1 MLANAKLGRFFGI
14 ISVAFMFGSGIP
26 YTCIPLVLPSV
37 VTEDNVTIRSFPN
50 PSDLIFLDVQ
60 VSPIYEI
67 VYILETLSC
76 CVLYTVFCGTC
87 SLTAKFATHAC
98 GQCEVLMYIIE
109 EIIEGGD
116 RNRGTINQRIKTAVT
131 QHLRI
136 LKFVS
141 DVDKILNEICLAEF
155 INASCNICLLGYYV
169 IMDWHNQESML
180 QIFVYFLAFVSIIF
194 NIYIFCYI
202 GEQLVDRYQ
211 KIGIKCYMIEWYRL
225 PQNKARDLIFPM
237 IMSNYPIELT
247 AGKMITMSISSF
259 SNILKTSMAYFNLIR
274 EQKSA
279 FASDIMK
286 QNKFHVSDFYYA
298 VQISICL
305 LKPIGAWPL
314 RQQATKVEIIVHG
327 LSIAVATFLQ
337 FFAVTSWITCMII
350 TKWSF
355 YEILR
360 TACPLIFTITVFLR
374 YLLLLSH
381 QHEIKSCIDR
391 VAEDWRN
398 VTIAEDREIMLANAK
413 SGRFF
418 GIISVAFMFG
428 SGLPYNCMPLVLP
441 PIVTEDNVTIRSF
454 PNPCELI
461 FLDVQ
466 VSPVYEITYALVAL
480 SCFTAYT
487 VFCGICS
494 LTAKFVTHICG
505 QCEILM
511 YIFDELVDGGER
523 NRGTVDQRISTAM
536 VHHLRILKFVSDV
549 DKILNE
555 ICLAEFIN
563 ASCNICL
570 LGYYVIMDWNNQES
584 MLQIFV
590 YFVAFI
596 SITFNIYIFC
606 YIGERIVEQCQKVGI
621 KCYMIEWYR
630 LPRNKARDLIFPI
643 IMSNYPV
650 ELTAGK
656 MVKLTMNSF
665 SNILKA
671 SMAYLNLLREVSSQ
685 DM

>member
-1 MLANAKLGRFFGI
+1 M
-14 ISVAFMFGSGIP
+14 
-26 YTCIPLVLPSV
+26 
-37 VTEDNVTIRSFPN
+37 
-50 PSDLIFLDVQ
+50 
-60 VSPIYEI
+60 
-67 VYILETLSC
+67 
-76 CVLYTVFCGTC
+76 
-87 SLTAKFATHAC
+87 
-98 GQCEVLMYIIE
+98 
-109 EIIEGGD
+109 
-116 RNRGTINQRIKTAVT
+116 
-131 QHLRI
+131 
-136 LKFVS
+136 
-141 DVDKILNEICLAEF
+141 
-155 INASCNICLLGYYV
+155 
-169 IMDWHNQESML
+169 
-180 QIFVYFLAFVSIIF
+180 
-194 NIYIFCYI
+194 
-202 GEQLVDRYQ
+202 VDRKQ
-211 KIGIKCYMIEWYRL
+211 R
-225 PQNKARDLIFPM
+225 
-237 IMSNYPIELT
+237 
-247 AGKMITMSISSF
+247 
-259 SNILKTSMAYFNLIR
+259 
-274 EQKSA
+274 SA
-279 FASDIMK
+279 FIADIIK
-286 QNKFHVSDFYYA
+286 QNKFHISDFYYA

-337 FFAVTSWITCMII
+337 FFAVASWIACII
-350 TKWSF
+350 TTNWSF

-391 VAEDWRN
+391 IAEDWRN
-398 VTIAEDREIMLANAK
+398 VTIAEDRKIMLANAK

-428 SGLPYNCMPLVLP
+428 SGLPYTCMPLMLP

-511 YIFDELVDGGER
+511 YIFDELVDGGDR
-523 NRGTVDQRISTAM
+523 NCGTVDQRISTAIR
-536 VHHLRILKFVSDV
+536 HHLRILKFVSDI
-549 DKILNE
+549 DKVLNE

-563 ASCNICL
+563 ASCNMCL
-570 LGYYVIMDWNNQES
+570 LGYYVIMDWNTQES
-584 MLQIFV
+584 MLPIFV

-606 YIGERIVEQCQKVGI
+606 YIGERLVDRCQKVGI

-630 LPRNKARDLIFPI
+630 LPQNKARNLMFPI

-656 MVKLTMNSF
+656 MVKLTMSSF
-665 SNILKA
+665 SNILKT
-671 SMAYLNLLREVSSQ
+671 SMAYLNLLREVSSR
-685 DM
+685 DIM